1 MLPVGSPSESRTLCR
16 SPLFVT
22 IAFSPRVFPLR
33 FGCGGSLYLVL
44 SRFVQWMPSGC
55 MMLHKSVG
63 DIYRFVHKS
72 VRTGCV
78 FVHESVGGNFQR
90 ELKAV
95 PIGGRKFGI
104 ICATSIK

>member
-1 MLPVGSPSESRTLCR
+1 MFPVGSPSESRTLCH
-16 SPLFVT
+16 SPLLVT
-22 IAFSPRVFPLR
+22 IAFSPGVIPLR

-44 SRFVQWMPSGC
+44 SRFVQWMSSGC

-63 DIYRFVHKS
+63 DIYGFVHKS
-72 VRTGCV
+72 VKRGYV
-78 FVHESVGGNFQR
+78 FVHESVDGNFQR

-95 PIGGRKFGI
+95 PIDGRKFGI